1 MRPLLI
7 NPEAARLAAKHL
19 APAAGAGNSEALA
32 TVAAM
37 LNAIAD
43 ADEKNEAT
51 RVVADPTSQAKATDA
66 PAPRRF
72 SVRGFRLIF
81 LHEFCETEINAETE
95 EEAIE
100 AVKEMAGDLEWFQD
114 ERVEGEKPD
123 FTAEEI

>member
-43 ADEKNEAT
+43 AAEKNEAT
-51 RVVADPTSQAKATDA
+51 LVVADA